1 MRAPRPLLV
10 LGLLVCLVAVV
21 GTLLTPE
28 APTTA
33 PQRRTTGAWV
43 SSPTDTGRRLLPV
56 RAQTQAPGAAAASVR
71 VDPGARR
78 QTWRGVGGA
87 LTDASVELLD
97 PAPDGVRRLFDPR
110 AADGAHLDWVRLP
123 LTATDMS
130 PQAWTWGWDGTTASP
145 HPRAEQAVA
154 VVRRLV
160 RLRPDLQVVATP
172 WTAPSFM
179 KDPAA
184 VRGGALR
191 DDAVDQYAAM
201 LLAQV
206 DALRRGGVPLAA
218 LTLGNEPGYSAD
230 YPSMTM
236 TDDQMVRLGRSLG
249 PELDRRRVQLW
260 AVDHNWADRPRVDAV
275 LAGAPGAFDA
285 AAFHCYRGTA
295 SDMAGVGVPP
305 VVDECTGTTSSW
317 REGFS
322 WDSRHLVT
330 ESLAAGSTGLVM
342 WNLAVDP
349 SGGPRDLASRAGCA
363 SCRGLVTV
371 DGSRVEP
378 GPEFYLLAHLA
389 RAAVPGARVLGTS
402 ASAGVD
408 AAAFTNPDGTVGV
421 FVHNGTGR
429 DRVVAVAVA
438 GRGARSYAVR
448 DGELLTVRLPSA

>member
-10 LGLLVCLVAVV
+10 LGLVACLVAVL
-21 GTLLTPE
+21 GTLLTVE

-43 SSPTDTGRRLLPV
+43 SSPTDAGRRLLPV
-56 RAQTQAPGAAAASVR
+56 RAQAPGGATASVR

-87 LTDASVELLD
+87 LTDASVELLGS
-97 PAPDGVRRLFDPR
+97 APDGVRRLFDPR
-110 AADGAHLDWVRLP
+110 ADDGAHLDWVRLP

-154 VVRRLV
+154 EVKRLL

-172 WTAPSFM
+172 WTAPSYM
-179 KDPAA
+179 KTPAG

-206 DALRRGGVPLAA
+206 DALRGSGVPVAA

-236 TDDQMVRLGRSLG
+236 TDEQMARLGRALG
-249 PELDRRRVQLW
+249 PELDRRDVQLW

-371 DGSRVEP
+371 AGRSVDP
-378 GPEFYLLAHLA
+378 GPEFYVLAHLA
-389 RAAVPGARVLGTS
+389 RAADPGARVLGTS

-408 AAAFTNPDGTVGV
+408 AAAFTDPDGTVGV

-429 DRVVAVAVA
+429 DRVVAVRVA
-438 GRGARSYAVR
+438 GRGPRSYAVR
-448 DGELLTVRLPSA
+448 DGELLTVRLPAP